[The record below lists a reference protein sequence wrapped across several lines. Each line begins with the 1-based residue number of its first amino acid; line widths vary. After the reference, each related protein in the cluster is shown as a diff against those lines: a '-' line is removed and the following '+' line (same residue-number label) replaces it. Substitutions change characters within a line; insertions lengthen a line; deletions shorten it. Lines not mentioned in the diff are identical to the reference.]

1 MKYLGVILDPHLSF
15 DLQVDYAAVKA
26 KRAAAKGARLYDG
39 RNGIKIQTGIEL
51 YKTLVCPHLEHAV
64 PVWGAVNDKEI
75 EKLQQIQI
83 QCLKQAVGAKS
94 HSSSAAVEVITGV
107 LPVKLRIREL
117 CCREFLCLML
127 LDESHTL
134 RCLWNSSCRVALRFT
149 PLEFIKTMSKKLV
162 RAFDG
167 CMLQTRYTIN
177 VFNTEITD
185 NHVNMFFFDLLC
197 HRNVSSRISTEMKKD
212 FDTIQKF
219 IHQQQGQ
226 SVLVYT
232 DGSVFNGSA
241 GCGACAAVLYPLSV
255 EDDIQCTSKAVG
267 MKVASVTCEIEGI
280 ILGMAISL
288 QCFRLCSSRK
298 SMEYLYILCDSSV
311 QLTWQFKDMTV
322 EEIMNCFKGSD
333 HLRKNYW
340 RSTFKFILCGTQ
352 HMLALNYMIKPIGLL
367 GKKLGISILRSLQ
380 HQHSS
385 HLKMHQI
392 YLWILQ

>member
-1 MKYLGVILDPHLSF
+1 MKYLGVILGPHLSF

-26 KRAAAKGARLYDG
+26 KRAAAKVARLYDG

-185 NHVNMFFFDLLC
+185 NHVNMFFFDLLG

-255 EDDIQCTSKAVG
+255 EDGIRCTSKAVG
-267 MKVASVTCEIEGI
+267 
-280 ILGMAISL
+280 
-288 QCFRLCSSRK
+288 
-298 SMEYLYILCDSSV
+298 
-311 QLTWQFKDMTV
+311 
-322 EEIMNCFKGSD
+322 
-333 HLRKNYW
+333 
-340 RSTFKFILCGTQ
+340 
-352 HMLALNYMIKPIGLL
+352 
-367 GKKLGISILRSLQ
+367 
-380 HQHSS
+380 
-385 HLKMHQI
+385 
-392 YLWILQ
+392 